1 MPQLGLARGPRHRQ
15 SRLYLSHVRDT
26 PMGPAAAQEQGK
38 KEGPQM
44 IAVSVAFMELLIIAT
59 GGAIVAWAVFEALVK
74 RNG

>member
-1 MPQLGLARGPRHRQ
+1 
-15 SRLYLSHVRDT
+15 
-26 PMGPAAAQEQGK
+26 MGPAAAQEQGK